1 MWEGIGPLNH
11 TDMIP
16 QAIPVKYDFI
26 ALSIDWL
33 IDWFIGWF
41 M

>member
-11 TDMIP
+11 TDMMP

-26 ALSIDWL
+26 ASSID
-33 IDWFIGWF
+33 
-41 M
+41 